1 MFTVASPP
9 KRPHAARAVRCLV
22 AAWRSPRRGGEQVVG
37 SPGGQG
43 WGRRKAS
50 ASAGHPRPGARKGRR
65 DGRQDPG
72 RTAPHQR
79 PRPGPPGPR
88 GELASVRELG
98 PCPRPP
104 PRPPT
109 PSPAGSPGRPYPG
122 HDAQDGVRLPDQGVG
137 VEGAPGFASSVRTPF
152 HRGCTRAVPPVR
164 RAPPARARAR
174 RPRPLPCSRH
184 LLGRGFPRGGAV
196 RGGSWA
202 GAGVGL
208 ARPRSRG
215 RGFCGPGG
223 GRARRRRGDL
233 FAK

>member
-1 MFTVASPP
+1 MGAQESLRERWAPPSGGSERKEGRAPGSRPDGSPP
-9 KRPHAARAVRCLV
+9 AAA
-22 AAWRSPRRGGEQVVG
+22 PG
-37 SPGGQG
+37 SPGAPGG
-43 WGRRKAS
+43 VGV
-50 ASAGHPRPGARKGRR
+50 RPGAR
-65 DGRQDPG
+65 PLP
-72 RTAPHQR
+72 A
-79 PRPGPPGPR
+79 
-88 GELASVRELG
+88 
-98 PCPRPP
+98 
-104 PRPPT
+104 PPT